1 MSASE
6 IDLDGETIASLQDRM
21 AAGDITSRSLTE
33 HCLARIDGH
42 DGKVNA
48 ILELNPDAL
57 TIADALDGERRN
69 TGPRGPLHGL
79 PLLVKDNL
87 DSADKMMTTAG
98 SLALVGHHAARDA
111 HVVERLRDAGAV
123 LLGKTNL
130 SEWANFRSSRSSS
143 GWSSRGGQT
152 RNPYALNRTPGG
164 SSSGSAVAV
173 ACGFCVA
180 AIGTETDGSI
190 VGPSAMA
197 SIVGIKPSLGRV
209 GRSGIIPI
217 SHSQDTAGPMARTV
231 IDALTVLQAIS
242 GPDPRDAI
250 TQLGEAQAAGDISIV
265 PDPDALRGARIGVA
279 RNYCGFDDAVDE
291 IFRRCLTDMAG
302 AGAVVID
309 DLHLTPMEEIR
320 PSELRVMMTE
330 FKAGLNTYLADVE
343 AALPVHS
350 LADLIA
356 FNMQNQAETMP
367 YFGQDILE
375 KSARQGPLTDPGYA
389 EALITSKRLSRDEG
403 IDKLVSEHNLDA
415 LVAPTA
421 CAPWLIDWI
430 NGDHRKGG
438 SACPAAVS
446 GYPSITVP
454 AGHVFGLPIGLSF
467 FSTAFSE
474 TRLGALAHAFQQQ
487 RPVRRAVTFAGHTP
501 YSDGALEQD

>member
-1 MSASE
+1 MTTPV
-6 IDLDGETIASLQDRM
+6 IDLDVETIASLQDRM
-21 AAGDITSRSLTE
+21 AAGNITARSLTE
-33 HCLARIDGH
+33 HCLARIAAH

-57 TIADALDGERRN
+57 TIADALDDERRN

-79 PLLVKDNL
+79 PVLVKDNL
-87 DSADKMMTTAG
+87 DSADNMMTTAG

-111 HVVERLRDAGAV
+111 HVVERLRAAGAV

-143 GWSSRGGQT
+143 GWSSRGGQV
-152 RNPYALNRTPGG
+152 RNPYALDRSPGG
-164 SSSGSAVAV
+164 SSSGSGVAV

-190 VGPSAMA
+190 VSPSAMA

-209 GRSGIIPI
+209 SRSGIIPI
-217 SHSQDTAGPMARTV
+217 AHSQDTAGPMARNV
-231 IDALTVLQAIS
+231 ADAMAVLRAIS
-242 GPDPRDAI
+242 GPDPRDGI
-250 TQLGEAQAAGDISIV
+250 TQRGEDRGAHDIAIELN
-265 PDPDALRGARIGVA
+265 PDALQGARIGVA
-279 RNYCGFDDAVDE
+279 RNYCGFDDAVDD
-291 IFRRCLTDMAG
+291 IISQCLTDLEN
-302 AGAVVID
+302 AGAVIVD
-309 DLHLTPMEEIR
+309 DLHLTPAEEIR

-330 FKAGLNTYLADVE
+330 FKAGLNAYLADVE
-343 AALPVHS
+343 PGLPVHS

-356 FNMQNQAETMP
+356 FNAENQAETMP
-367 YFGQDILE
+367 YFGQDIAE
-375 KSARQGPLTDPGYA
+375 RSEQQGSLTDPGYI
-389 EALITSKRLSRDEG
+389 EALITSKRLSQDEG
-403 IDKLVSEHNLDA
+403 IDKLVSEHTLDA
-415 LVAPTA
+415 LIAPTT

-430 NGDHRKGG
+430 NGDNRKGG

-454 AGHVFGLPIGLSF
+454 AGYMFGLPIGLSF

-474 TRLGALAHAFQQQ
+474 ARLGALAHAFQQQ
-487 RPVRRAVTFAGHTP
+487 RPIRHPPEFAGHFKLP
-501 YSDGALEQD
+501 KNEAG

>member
-1 MSASE
+1 MTLPE
-6 IDLDGETIASLQDRM
+6 IDLDNETVASLQDRM
-21 AAGDITSRSLTE
+21 TENEISSRELTQ
-33 HCLARIDGH
+33 HCLSRIEAH

-48 ILELNPDAL
+48 ILELNPEAL
-57 TIADALDGERRN
+57 KIADALDGERRQA
-69 TGPRGPLHGL
+69 GPRGPLHGL

-152 RNPYALNRTPGG
+152 RNPYALDRTPGG

-197 SIVGIKPSLGRV
+197 SIVGIKPSIGRV
-209 GRSGIIPI
+209 SRSGIIPI

-231 IDALTVLQAIS
+231 ADALAVLQAIS
-242 GPDPRDAI
+242 GPDPRDETALASEARAG
-250 TQLGEAQAAGDISIV
+250 TDLSGELT
-265 PDPDALRGARIGVA
+265 PDALDGARIGVA
-279 RNYCGFDDAVDE
+279 RNYCGFDDAVDD
-291 IFRRCLTDMAG
+291 ILAFCLDILRD
-302 AGAVVID
+302 AGAVVVD
-309 DLHLTPMEEIR
+309 DLQLPSPEDIR
-320 PSELRVMMTE
+320 PSELVVMMTE
-330 FKAGLNTYLADVE
+330 FKAGLNAYLADLE
-343 AALPVHS
+343 SGLPVHS

-356 FNMQNQAETMP
+356 FNVANRSKAMP

-375 KSARQGPLTDPGYA
+375 NSARQGGLNDPGYLN
-389 EALITSKRLSRDEG
+389 ALATCKRLGQGEG
-403 IDKLVSEHNLDA
+403 IDKLLSAHELGA

-430 NGDHRKGG
+430 NGDNRGGG
-438 SACPAAVS
+438 SARPAAVS
-446 GYPSITVP
+446 GYPSISVP
-454 AGHVFGLPIGLSF
+454 AGHVFGLPVGISF
-467 FSTAFSE
+467 FS
-474 TRLGALAHAFQQQ
+474 GALSEFRLAALANAFQ
-487 RPVRRAVTFAGHTP
+487 RKMPVRRPVTFAEHVTIR
-501 YSDGALEQD
+501 